1 MPGVKGLVVQGDSFR
16 GLPGAV
22 GRISLHEPLR
32 TNRVSILSVGSVA
45 LDAVETPAG
54 SVDGVI
60 GGSAVF
66 FSAAASL
73 LTGVRVV
80 GVVGGDYPTARL
92 RFLRE
97 RGVDFAGLA
106 RAPGESF
113 FWGGRYS
120 ADFRTRETTETRLG
134 VFASFDPVVPA
145 RWRDCEVIFLGN
157 IDPEL
162 QLGVLDQV
170 RAPKLVAADTM
181 NYWIERTPEA
191 LLRVL
196 PRLDVLLVNDEEA
209 RQLVGEDDLARAARR
224 IRELGPGIVVVKR
237 GEEGAELF
245 GEGWNFSCPAC
256 PPARIIDPTGA
267 GDAFAGGFL
276 GYLDR
281 AGSSGASAL
290 RRAVVYGAA
299 TGSCAVED
307 FSVDRFRDL
316 SLAELE
322 DRVGR
327 LDRMAGRAPEP
338 ACTPG

>member
-1 MPGVKGLVVQGDSFR
+1 M
-16 GLPGAV
+16 
-22 GRISLHEPLR
+22 
-32 TNRVSILSVGSVA
+32 SILSVGSVA

-80 GVVGGDYPTARL
+80 GVVGDDYPLARL

-97 RGVDFAGLA
+97 RGVDFGGLA
-106 RAPGESF
+106 QAPGESF

-134 VFASFDPVVPA
+134 VFADFDPVIP
-145 RWRDCEVIFLGN
+145 REWRDSELVFLGN
-157 IDPEL
+157 IDPDI

-170 RAPKLVAADTM
+170 RTPGLVAADTM
-181 NYWIERTPEA
+181 NYWIERTPDA
-191 LLRVL
+191 LQRVL
-196 PRLDVLLVNDEEA
+196 SRLDVLLVNDEEA
-209 RQLVGEDDLARAARR
+209 RQLAGEADLARAACR
-224 IRELGPGIVVVKR
+224 IRERGPGLVVVKR
-237 GEEGAELF
+237 GEDGADLF
-245 GEGWNFSCPAC
+245 AEGWTFSCPAS
-256 PPARIIDPTGA
+256 PPARMTDPTGA

-281 AGSSGASAL
+281 TGSRGEAAL
-290 RRAVVYGAA
+290 RRAAAYGAA

-322 DRVGR
+322 DRVGH
-327 LDRMAGRAPEP
+327 LERMAARAPEP
-338 ACTPG
+338 ARTPG

>member
-1 MPGVKGLVVQGDSFR
+1 M
-16 GLPGAV
+16 
-22 GRISLHEPLR
+22 
-32 TNRVSILSVGSVA
+32 A

-80 GVVGGDYPTARL
+80 GVVGDDYPLARL

-97 RGVDFAGLA
+97 RGVDFTGLVPS
-106 RAPGESF
+106 PGESF

-134 VFASFDPVVPA
+134 VFAAFDPVIPQE
-145 RWRDCEVIFLGN
+145 WRDSDVVFLGN
-157 IDPEL
+157 IDPDL

-170 RAPKLVAADTM
+170 RAPELVAADTM
-181 NYWIERTPEA
+181 NYWIERTPDA

-196 PRLDVLLVNDEEA
+196 SRLDVLLVNDEEA
-209 RQLVGEDDLARAARR
+209 RQFAGEADLARAARW
-224 IRELGPGIVVVKR
+224 IRERGPGLVVVKR
-237 GEEGAELF
+237 GEDGADLF
-245 GEGWNFSCPAC
+245 ADGWSFSCPAC
-256 PPARIIDPTGA
+256 PAARLTDPTGA

-281 AGSSGASAL
+281 TGSRDAAAL
-290 RRAVVYGAA
+290 RRAAAYGAA

-316 SLAELE
+316 SLAALE
-322 DRVGR
+322 DRVGQ
-327 LDRMAGRAPEP
+327 LDRLAAREPEL
-338 ACTPG
+338 ARTPG

>member
-1 MPGVKGLVVQGDSFR
+1 M
-16 GLPGAV
+16 
-22 GRISLHEPLR
+22 
-32 TNRVSILSVGSVA
+32 SILAVGSVA

-80 GVVGGDYPTARL
+80 GVIGDGYPTARL

-97 RGVDFAGLA
+97 RGVDLSGLV
-106 RAPGESF
+106 RRPGESF

-134 VFASFDPVVPA
+134 VFADFDPVIPPG
-145 RWRDCEVIFLGN
+145 WRDSEVVFLGN
-157 IDPEL
+157 IDPGL

-170 RAPKLVAADTM
+170 RAPRLVAADTM
-181 NYWIERTPEA
+181 NYWIERKPDA
-191 LLRVL
+191 LLRL
-196 PRLDVLLVNDEEA
+196 LSRLDVLLVNDEEA
-209 RQLVGEDDLARAARR
+209 RQLAGESDLARAAGR
-224 IRELGPGIVVVKR
+224 IRERGPSLVVVKR
-237 GEEGAELF
+237 GGDGADIF
-245 GEGWNFSCPAC
+245 ADDWFFSCPAC
-256 PPARIIDPTGA
+256 PPARISDPTGA

-281 AGSSGASAL
+281 RGSRDRTAL
-290 RRAVVYGAA
+290 RRAMLYGAA
-299 TGSCAVED
+299 TGCCAVED

-316 SLAELE
+316 TVAELE
-322 DRVGR
+322 YRVGH
-327 LDRMAGRAPEP
+327 LDELAASGAEPARAP
-338 ACTPG
+338 G